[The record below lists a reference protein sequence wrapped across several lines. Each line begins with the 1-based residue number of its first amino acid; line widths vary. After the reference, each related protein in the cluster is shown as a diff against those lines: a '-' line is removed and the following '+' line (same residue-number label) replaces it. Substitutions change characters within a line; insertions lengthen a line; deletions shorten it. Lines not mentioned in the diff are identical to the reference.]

1 MKPIHRNL
9 LAGLAAAAFT
19 TITFGQSPA
28 ENPATPPPPHE
39 KQAPAVEQNLKVFDT
54 LDFDVFSNQ
63 KWDGLSRRS
72 GPRRNRRALAPKHR
86 SRHGPSGLARP
97 NRRSLAWELGGQMT
111 NQDLSAYAALLLRVS
126 LAVMFYAHAWLK
138 IKVFTPA
145 GTAKYFES
153 LGVPGFLAYLTIAA
167 EIGGGTL
174 LLLGIETRWI
184 ALLLVPLIAG
194 TIVLVHGKNGWLFS
208 NKDGGWEYPAF
219 WIVGLVV
226 LSLLGDGSLALGP
239 VLRLL

>member
-1 MKPIHRNL
+1 
-9 LAGLAAAAFT
+9 
-19 TITFGQSPA
+19 
-28 ENPATPPPPHE
+28 
-39 KQAPAVEQNLKVFDT
+39 
-54 LDFDVFSNQ
+54 
-63 KWDGLSRRS
+63 
-72 GPRRNRRALAPKHR
+72 
-86 SRHGPSGLARP
+86 
-97 NRRSLAWELGGQMT
+97 MT
-111 NQDLSAYAALLLRVS
+111 NQDLAAYAALLLRVS

-208 NKDGGWEYPAF
+208 HKDGGWEYPAF

-239 VLRLL
+239 VLRLPWRSHHGQTRPAVRRLSPGVRPSPSSGPGCSRPRTSAASSTCRPTPCARWCPPA